1 MVTKSITTQETDILR
16 LKAAYEAVDA
26 LDLDNYLP
34 FLAEDVVF
42 TFGNNPT
49 ATGRDAVREA
59 LEPFF
64 AGLKKITHASKNTF
78 IDGDT
83 YVLEAGVTYITQD
96 DAVVTVPATT
106 IVKMNEGL
114 QQEVRIFV
122 DLAPLWA
129 TMQPAEN

>member
-1 MVTKSITTQETDILR
+1 MVTKSISTQETDILR

-34 FLAEDVVF
+34 FLAEDVQF

-59 LEPFF
+59 LVPFF
-64 AGLKKITHASKNTF
+64 AGLKKITHASKHTF
-78 IDGDT
+78 VDGDT
-83 YVLEAGVTYITQD
+83 YVLEVGVTYTTKD
-96 DAVVTVPATT
+96 DALVTVPATT
-106 IVKMNEGL
+106 IVKMAEGL